1 MNSTPPLEIEAKFKV
16 RSGEELA
23 RLAMEPS
30 LTPAY
35 RAGDAKIVASVDLY
49 VDTAD
54 FAFLRSGYALRLR
67 RLGDETLVTLKQRH
81 RHEPPAAIGDHRPDG
96 PPAAI
101 ALTRIEVEERTP
113 SATLTA
119 VGELPDAVR
128 AAIPVAL
135 DGDEPLSTLC
145 VVRQRRTK
153 RPLYPQRSPDLAPLK
168 RLPAPLAEF
177 SLDEVAVFANE
188 EATDPLQVS
197 YEVELEL
204 LPGHDAAQFMELV
217 QTAAAHLQSEPVTES
232 KFEAALQIVMGR
244 RGKGALFTGNSE
256 MAEACRAILRAQL
269 AAMLLCEAGVR
280 FSRDPEFV
288 HDMRVATRRM
298 RAAAIIYGDFFR
310 KRALEK
316 TLKSLR
322 HTARLLGAVRDQ
334 DVAIERLERF
344 VQKRSP
350 GQESVFAAVVEDWRQ
365 LRTAQHKALLRWLD
379 SAKYRRFVAAFARFC
394 QRPGE
399 GARKYAVVAGE
410 APPPHQ
416 VRHVAPSLIL
426 QHFEQVRAF
435 EALFDEAAAGGAPV
449 PVATLHAL
457 RIQCKYLRYN
467 LEFMQGQLGE
477 DGARLVTEL
486 KQLQQTLGDLN
497 DAEVSR
503 ALMAALQAQTGIKSL
518 GRYVRAQEKAIQK
531 LSEEA
536 PERFHRFVANANR
549 RRLALAL
556 AHL

>member
-16 RSGEELA
+16 RSGEQLA
-23 RLAMEPS
+23 QLALEPS

-35 RAGDAKIVASVDLY
+35 RAGAAKIVESVDLY

-67 RLGDETLVTLKQRH
+67 HLGDETLVTLKQRH
-81 RHEPPAAIGDHRPDG
+81 QLGLSAPSSDPHANSHLGAS
-96 PPAAI
+96 
-101 ALTRIEVEERTP
+101 ALSRIEVEERT
-113 SATLTA
+113 SSSVLTA
-119 VGELPDAVR
+119 VGGLPGAVR

-135 DGDEPLSTLC
+135 DEEEALLTLC
-145 VVRQRRTK
+145 VVRQRRSK
-153 RPLYPQRSPDLAPLK
+153 RLLYPQRSPDLAPLK
-168 RLPAPLAEF
+168 QLPPPLAEF
-177 SLDEVAVFANE
+177 SLDEVAVFAND

-197 YEVELEL
+197 HEVELEL
-204 LPGHDAAQFMELV
+204 LPGYTTSHFMELV
-217 QTAAAHLQSEPVTES
+217 QTASTHLQSSPITES
-232 KFEAALQIVMGR
+232 KFEAALQVVMGR
-244 RGKGALFTGNSE
+244 QGKGALFSGNSE

-280 FSRDPEFV
+280 FSTDPEYV

-310 KRALEK
+310 KRALDK
-316 TLKSLR
+316 ALTSLR

-334 DVAIERLERF
+334 DVANERLERF
-344 VQKRSP
+344 LQKRTP
-350 GQESVFAAVVEDWRQ
+350 GQENAITAVLDEWRL
-365 LRTAQHKALLRWLD
+365 LRVAQHKVLLRWLD
-379 SAKYRRFVAAFARFC
+379 SAKYRRFVATFARFC
-394 QRPGE
+394 QRAGE
-399 GARKYAVVAGE
+399 GARKYPVVAGE
-410 APPPHQ
+410 APAPHQ

-435 EALFDEAAAGGAPV
+435 EALFDETATGGAVV

-467 LEFMQGQLGE
+467 LEFMQRELGE

-486 KQLQQTLGDLN
+486 KQLQDTLGNLN

-503 ALMAALQAQTGIKSL
+503 SLMAALQAQTGIKSL

-536 PERFHRFVANANR
+536 PERFHRFIASANR